1 MDEYLI
7 GAGAILTAGPEA
19 SISGATLHAQVE
31 RGLARRVEAAVI
43 DFEATQPTEVSR
55 LLLVVQGWSGARF
68 RAEVVRRL
76 LERRE
81 CTLADVISTLAEAA
95 GTTEVHLFAHWLL
108 DAASAEAL
116 EERGLQVVT
125 HPLEAIGQA
134 ALVSGQRV
142 ERWAERARSGD
153 SKGEKARC
161 SVEMYVMPN
170 ARVAVIDDD
179 RMVREMLELGL
190 SREGYEV
197 RTATDGLAALELV
210 KVFDP
215 ELIVLDIMM
224 PKIDGV
230 TLLPRLREITQA
242 PILMLTAKGGT
253 DDKVR
258 SLSSGADDYLVKP
271 FVFEELIARLQAKL
285 RRPQLIEENVLRWR
299 DISINP
305 GTHEAWRGKD
315 VLEFTQREFDLLEV
329 FMREPRRVFSKD
341 HLLEIVWGHDFEGG
355 PNIVET
361 YISYLRAK
369 IDRPGEAGSFIRTV
383 RGVGYGL
390 SQ

>member
-1 MDEYLI
+1 
-7 GAGAILTAGPEA
+7 
-19 SISGATLHAQVE
+19 
-31 RGLARRVEAAVI
+31 
-43 DFEATQPTEVSR
+43 
-55 LLLVVQGWSGARF
+55 
-68 RAEVVRRL
+68 
-76 LERRE
+76 
-81 CTLADVISTLAEAA
+81 
-95 GTTEVHLFAHWLL
+95 
-108 DAASAEAL
+108 
-116 EERGLQVVT
+116 
-125 HPLEAIGQA
+125 
-134 ALVSGQRV
+134 
-142 ERWAERARSGD
+142 
-153 SKGEKARC
+153 
-161 SVEMYVMPN
+161 MYTMPN

-179 RMVREMLELGL
+179 RMVREMLELGTLPRGLRGAHRHGWPCGPRL
-190 SREGYEV
+190 SRSSIP
-197 RTATDGLAALELV
+197 
-210 KVFDP
+210 K
-215 ELIVLDIMM
+215 LIVLDIMM

-242 PILMLTAKGGT
+242 PILMLTAKGGPRT
-253 DDKVR
+253 RSR

-305 GTHEAWRGKD
+305 ATREAWRGKEP
-315 VLEFTQREFDLLEV
+315 LEFTQREFDLLEV

-369 IDRPGEAGSFIRTV
+369 VDRPGEPGSFIRTV